1 MGRAQHH
8 NRSFR
13 AGRLRRER
21 LPKRARGQQVAEVT
35 NTRLLAGDAG
45 TSTAAVRVLPS
56 GPTMADESG
65 DGGGSSMATL
75 LRDKLVGSDLEPLHV
90 ELTE

>member
-1 MGRAQHH
+1 ML
-8 NRSFR
+8 
-13 AGRLRRER
+13 LRGTER
-21 LPKRARGQQVAEVT
+21 DASVAYLT
-35 NTRLLAGDAG
+35 LA
-45 TSTAAVRVLPS
+45 
-56 GPTMADESG
+56 TMADESG

>member
-1 MGRAQHH
+1 MKCEPDRGVKRGA
-8 NRSFR
+8 
-13 AGRLRRER
+13 ALLRGTER
-21 LPKRARGQQVAEVT
+21 DVSVAYLT
-35 NTRLLAGDAG
+35 LA
-45 TSTAAVRVLPS
+45 
-56 GPTMADESG
+56 TMADESG

>member
-1 MGRAQHH
+1 VNGAGGARCESAQ
-8 NRSFR
+8 SP
-13 AGRLRRER
+13 
-21 LPKRARGQQVAEVT
+21 LPGAS
-35 NTRLLAGDAG
+35 LAQFWA
-45 TSTAAVRVLPS
+45 
-56 GPTMADESG
+56 TMADESG

>member
-1 MGRAQHH
+1 MAY
-8 NRSFR
+8 
-13 AGRLRRER
+13 L
-21 LPKRARGQQVAEVT
+21 T
-35 NTRLLAGDAG
+35 LA
-45 TSTAAVRVLPS
+45 
-56 GPTMADESG
+56 TMADESG

>member
-1 MGRAQHH
+1 M
-8 NRSFR
+8 
-13 AGRLRRER
+13 
-21 LPKRARGQQVAEVT
+21 
-35 NTRLLAGDAG
+35 
-45 TSTAAVRVLPS
+45 RVLPS
-56 GPTMADESG
+56 GPTMADEAG